1 MIEREWPLFIVS
13 ILSMEQTYCF
23 PGHIHPYPGF
33 GSEILDNSPLDV
45 FPSSSSSFES
55 PSDDLEPYIHPVQS
69 FISIALPET
78 VPDSCFPHIHSG
90 VPPSVSST
98 PVAHVESQSTAS
110 SLYCAPTREWC
121 VETKT
126 RFQMK
131 ICRWT
136 RDPDEVVGSLCVLH
150 DA

>member
-1 MIEREWPLFIVS
+1 
-13 ILSMEQTYCF
+13 MEQTYCF

-110 SLYCAPTREWC
+110 SLYCCSNSRVMRRDENTFSDEDLPMDPRSRRSGRL
-121 VETKT
+121 VM
-126 RFQMK
+126 RF
-131 ICRWT
+131 
-136 RDPDEVVGSLCVLH
+136 
-150 DA
+150 A